1 MPVKTYL
8 GGGGWGGLDRL
19 KAALAADPSV
29 LQVAWTHSTVL
40 LHAGGLLIVMN
51 TQLARIVIMMN
62 MLNNLIQH

>member
-8 GGGGWGGLDRL
+8 EKVDQLKVDQL

-29 LQVAWTHSTVL
+29 LQVACTHSTVL

-51 TQLARIVIMMN
+51 TQLDRIVIMMN